1 METYKI
7 KNIAGHL
14 AKGFLANPLTPILAF
29 AILLLG
35 YISLE
40 IMPREEDP
48 QIAVSG
54 GSIIVAIPGATPQ
67 EISNVIIKPL
77 ERRIREIKG
86 VDNIYGTAMNNFG
99 MVNVQYLIGEN
110 RESTKTIANIPGTI
124 KSPTRICFC
133 TIIPS
138 LGALISK

>member
-7 KNIAGHL
+7 KNVAGHL

-54 GSIIVAIPGATPQ
+54 GAIIVAIPGATPQ

-99 MVNVQYLIGEN
+99 IMFSIL
-110 RESTKTIANIPGTI
+110 
-124 KSPTRICFC
+124 
-133 TIIPS
+133 
-138 LGALISK
+138 

>member
-48 QIAVSG
+48 QIV
-54 GSIIVAIPGATPQ
+54 
-67 EISNVIIKPL
+67 
-77 ERRIREIKG
+77 
-86 VDNIYGTAMNNFG
+86 
-99 MVNVQYLIGEN
+99 
-110 RESTKTIANIPGTI
+110 
-124 KSPTRICFC
+124 
-133 TIIPS
+133 
-138 LGALISK
+138 

>member
-1 METYKI
+1 METYRI

-29 AILLLG
+29 SILLLG

-54 GSIIVAIPGATPQ
+54 GAVVVAIPGEPHQ
-67 EISNVIIKPL
+67 KRLP
-77 ERRIREIKG
+77 
-86 VDNIYGTAMNNFG
+86 
-99 MVNVQYLIGEN
+99 
-110 RESTKTIANIPGTI
+110 P
-124 KSPTRICFC
+124 
-133 TIIPS
+133 
-138 LGALISK
+138 

>member
-7 KNIAGHL
+7 KNVAGHL

-54 GSIIVAIPGATPQ
+54 GAIIVAIPGATPQ

-99 MVNVQYLIGEN
+99 IHNPCTLHLSFFGYQRPLYLLHQEKQRKL
-110 RESTKTIANIPGTI
+110 RE
-124 KSPTRICFC
+124 
-133 TIIPS
+133 
-138 LGALISK
+138 